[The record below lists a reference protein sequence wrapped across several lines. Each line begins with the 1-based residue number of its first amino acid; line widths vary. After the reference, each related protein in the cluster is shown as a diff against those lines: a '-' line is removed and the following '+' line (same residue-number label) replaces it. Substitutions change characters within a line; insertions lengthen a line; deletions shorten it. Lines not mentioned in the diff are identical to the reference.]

1 MIYLI
6 AIGSNINSRF
16 GSPINNLKNSIKLL
30 ESRNIQVLKKSSIY
44 LSPPKDFRKAAGT
57 FYNAAIMVNTSLKPK
72 NLLRELKK
80 IESLMGRY
88 KYKKNTSRTC
98 DLDIILQK
106 SKIIIRD
113 DTSDL
118 TCFIPHPEMCNRNFV
133 MAPLTEICPN
143 WWHPIEEKSIL
154 TISKKKFF
162 TDRLY
167 KATNVL

>member
-1 MIYLI
+1 
-6 AIGSNINSRF
+6 
-16 GSPINNLKNSIKLL
+16 
-30 ESRNIQVLKKSSIY
+30 
-44 LSPPKDFRKAAGT
+44 
-57 FYNAAIMVNTSLKPK
+57 MVNTSLKPK

-98 DLDIILQK
+98 DLDIILHK
-106 SKIIIRD
+106 SKDIIKD
-113 DTSDL
+113 YASEL

-133 MAPLTEICPN
+133 MVPLTEICPN
-143 WWHPIEEKSIL
+143 WRHPIEEKSVL
-154 TISKKKFF
+154 TISTGKFF